1 MNISLAVMELALNP
15 RFKAVMER
23 CLDEE
28 ELIVQFERLSGIKRP
43 PTRGNPLEAMVDIAT
58 GFRDAQWKVFFEA
71 FIPFVYDCI
80 WLRWAD
86 RDNEEFWQTPNEHHK
101 D

>member
-1 MNISLAVMELALNP
+1 MMNIAIMELALNP

-58 GFRDAQWKVFFEA
+58 GFRDAQWKAFLEA
-71 FIPFVYDCI
+71 FILFVYDCV

-86 RDNEEFWQTPNEHHK
+86 RDNEDFWQTPAENHK